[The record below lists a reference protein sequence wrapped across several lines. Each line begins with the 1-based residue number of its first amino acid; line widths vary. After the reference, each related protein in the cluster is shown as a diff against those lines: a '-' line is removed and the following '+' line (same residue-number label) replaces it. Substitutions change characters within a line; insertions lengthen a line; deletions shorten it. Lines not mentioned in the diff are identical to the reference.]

1 MENTAS
7 SFRFFDN
14 QKTGTPEAGARANGT
29 VIGAGVVIKG
39 SIAASG
45 DIAIA
50 GTVEGDV
57 TSQAR
62 LVVVA
67 GGAVTGTL
75 QAVEIVVSGK
85 LQGDSV
91 ASKSI
96 TMQANA
102 EVRGD
107 VSTPQI
113 VIEPGATFVGRCSM
127 PQNSAQG

>member
-14 QKTGTPEAGARANGT
+14 QKPGTPETGGRANGT

-57 TSQAR
+57 ASQAR
-62 LVVVA
+62 LVVA
-67 GGAVTGTL
+67 PGGSITGSL
-75 QAVEIVVSGK
+75 QAIEIVVAGK
-85 LQGDSV
+85 VQGDSA

-127 PQNSAQG
+127 PQSAA

>member
-14 QKTGTPEAGARANGT
+14 QKTNTPETGGRANGT
-29 VIGAGVVIKG
+29 VIGAGVVVKG
-39 SIAASG
+39 SIAANG

-50 GTVEGDV
+50 GTVEGDI

-62 LVVVA
+62 LVVA
-67 GGAVTGTL
+67 PGGAITGSL

-85 LQGDSV
+85 VQGDSV

-127 PQNSAQG
+127 PQNAIQG